1 MFCTTGGRGINYD
14 FKSQHKFKSQ
24 KDGEW
29 DEQAY
34 IKEGHTQKEDS
45 CIKGG
50 VSTCLQIMFIEK

>member
-34 IKEGHTQKEDS
+34 IKEGILKRRIH
-45 CIKGG
+45 
-50 VSTCLQIMFIEK
+50 V